1 VSTGSGRP
9 LSLAPGVWIDT
20 TPVRIVGTKLSSTMT
35 VLRLSDGLLLH
46 SPIEMTPER
55 RASVEALG
63 LVRHLY
69 APNLFHHLHLRDWAE
84 AFPLARVHAP
94 AGLSKKRPD
103 VRTDRV
109 HDSTPE
115 PAFAGTLT
123 ELTIDG
129 FRLGE
134 CALYYLPAKTLI
146 VADLVHNI
154 GRPDDAWT
162 QFYTKIMGFY
172 DRVAL
177 SRALRWTA
185 FSDRRAARQSI
196 DALLSFP
203 FERLVVGHG
212 KPIVAGARDALAAA
226 FAWLPAARG

>member
-1 VSTGSGRP
+1 
-9 LSLAPGVWIDT
+9 
-20 TPVRIVGTKLSSTMT
+20 MT
-35 VLRLSDGLLLH
+35 VLRLSDGTLLVH
-46 SPIEMTPER
+46 SPIELTAER
-55 RASVEALG
+55 RAYLEVLG
-63 LVRHLY
+63 PVRHLY
-69 APNLFHHLHLRDWAE
+69 APNVFHHLHLRDWAE

-109 HDSTPE
+109 HDSAPE
-115 PAFAGTLT
+115 TAFSGGLT
-123 ELTIDG
+123 ELRIDG
-129 FRLGE
+129 FRLE
-134 CALYYLPAKTLI
+134 ESALYYARAKTLI

-154 GRPDDAWT
+154 GRPEGGWT
-162 QFYTKIMGFY
+162 RFYSKTMGFY

-196 DALLSFP
+196 DALLAFP

-212 KPIVAGARDALAAA
+212 APVLAGARAALAAA
-226 FAWLPAARG
+226 FEWLG